1 MPDCR
6 FASIAVLLLA
16 ALAGCAAAPPAPAPA
31 APALPTSASVGGAN
45 IVAIA
50 PPGQQCCPKQTLP
63 QFLGIVGACNEIKT
77 LCNNIRNR
85 LGAIWPGLEAK
96 PPVLSLTDPANL
108 QSDNPAVQSAAE
120 VKAAE
125 DGAAQKAKAI
135 AYLASI
141 GCAGCYPGIE
151 EALIAALDDCTE
163 LIRFET
169 LKALRQQSMGPCKNC
184 CRSACCSPKMREK
197 MEKLAYEL
205 DAQGCYVEPSE
216 RVRRMA
222 RLALCNCQCVPLKP
236 GQTPAGLPPEG
247 PSPAE
252 AAPPPPPAGATA
264 SILRALPATEQPL
277 GSGVITA
284 QPASR
289 NTAQP
294 AAGNIAN
301 PAGGAPA
308 RPVSYEEALLSYQP
322 GGRQAEPAAA
332 LTAWE
337 IWSARPQD
345 FASRPDAVAALSMA
359 RMQLMTSQAGPLP
372 PQLQMQTHGWTDPA
386 TIRSPAI
393 ARAVATTPV
402 SGVSGVLE
410 DHLGWHL
417 VRPIARRPAPRPT
430 PAAGNLAQ
438 HAATQLPSTA
448 TQLQQPAAA
457 PVPPA
462 LTTVRLPPCDCH

>member
-1 MPDCR
+1 M
-6 FASIAVLLLA
+6 
-16 ALAGCAAAPPAPAPA
+16 
-31 APALPTSASVGGAN
+31 PTSASVGGTN

-108 QSDNPAVQSAAE
+108 ESANPAVASAAE

-163 LIRFET
+163 IVRFET

-205 DAQGCYVEPSE
+205 DSQGCYVEPSD

-222 RLALCNCQCVPLKP
+222 RLALCNCNCVPLKP
-236 GQTPAGLPPEG
+236 GAAAQGGLPPEG
-247 PSPAE
+247 PSPEE
-252 AAPPPPPAGATA
+252 AAPPPPAGAPPPATA
-264 SILRALPATEQPL
+264 SVLRRGGEFVGWAVPTSSATSPTGTAQVGTAHPTSI
-277 GSGVITA
+277 GSGIIAAQAAPTA
-284 QPASR
+284 
-289 NTAQP
+289 
-294 AAGNIAN
+294 
-301 PAGGAPA
+301 A
-308 RPVSYEEALLSYQP
+308 RSVSYEEALLSYQ
-322 GGRQAEPAAA
+322 GRQSQSGAGVIE
-332 LTAWE
+332 TAWE
-337 IWSARPQD
+337 MWSAGPAD
-345 FASRPDAVAALSMA
+345 FASREDAVTALSLA
-359 RMQLMTSQAGPLP
+359 RTQLMTGQPEAHVP
-372 PQLQMQTHGWTDPA
+372 PQLRKSVHEWTNPA
-386 TIRSPAI
+386 LVRSPAL
-393 ARAVATTPV
+393 ARAVATTPLG
-402 SGVSGVLE
+402 GVSGVVE
-410 DHLGWHL
+410 DAGGWHL
-417 VRPIARRPAPRPT
+417 VRPLNRRPAPAPT
-430 PAAGNLAQ
+430 PATSPAQ
-438 HAATQLPSTA
+438 PPAQRIPAHAAQ
-448 TQLQQPAAA
+448 
-457 PVPPA
+457 VPPTVTTVP
-462 LTTVRLPPCDCH
+462 LTTVRLPPCDCK